1 VASQILAALRRETTD
16 PGSIA
21 GRTWW
26 NTAFAGHPY
35 ARPNNGTLT
44 SVPTITGQ
52 DQKDYARRVFTR
64 AHLKVAAVG
73 DIDAAGLGKV
83 LDRVF
88 GALPASG
95 ELRSVPN
102 AAPREVGRRI
112 VSQLNVPQAVIR
124 LGGTGIPRKDP
135 DFMAAY
141 LVNHILGGGSF
152 TSRLYDE
159 VREKRGLAYGVYSY
173 LLNLRHTSMFMA
185 STQTSADQTREALEL
200 IELEIRRMVD
210 EGPTEAELA
219 KAKAYLKG
227 AYALNFDTST
237 KIASMLLQIQLD
249 DLGIDYINRRSAI
262 IDAVTIE
269 DARRAAKRLASG
281 GVLTTVVGQPKDLAS
296 KEPGG

>member
-1 VASQILAALRRETTD
+1 M
-16 PGSIA
+16 
-21 GRTWW
+21 
-26 NTAFAGHPY
+26 
-35 ARPNNGTLT
+35 
-44 SVPTITGQ
+44 PTITGQ

-124 LGGTGIPRKDP
+124 LGGAGIPRKDP

>member
-1 VASQILAALRRETTD
+1 V
-16 PGSIA
+16 
-21 GRTWW
+21 
-26 NTAFAGHPY
+26 
-35 ARPNNGTLT
+35 
-44 SVPTITGQ
+44 
-52 DQKDYARRVFTR
+52 
-64 AHLKVAAVG
+64 
-73 DIDAAGLGKV
+73 
-83 LDRVF
+83 
-88 GALPASG
+88 
-95 ELRSVPN
+95 
-102 AAPREVGRRI
+102 
-112 VSQLNVPQAVIR
+112 
-124 LGGTGIPRKDP
+124 GIPRKDP

-210 EGPTEAELA
+210 EGPTDAELA

-281 GVLTTVVGQPKDLAS
+281 GVLTTVVGQPKNLAS
-296 KEPGG
+296 REPGG